1 MTIEKQTLQ
10 QLLSDRVTVF
20 AESDRPRTIID
31 EAVEAMFKEVIKDAF
46 RSYGDMGQA
55 VKDAIKSAMP
65 ANISDMFELTR
76 YNAIVANALRQQW
89 ESSGVEGDML
99 RRANEAM
106 ADALKDDVIPER
118 VSLRELLQMFVEE
131 NKDDAAQHQW
141 ENPEIRFRESEYGG
155 MQIFFDS
162 EPESAHRAG
171 AFSCE
176 RGEWSLK
183 HRICVS
189 WDHRKPELDESGL
202 HIGIVYSAQIDEK
215 PIGRDFAIRTRWE
228 RLIAALYFGAAK
240 LVIDCD
246 EDDFSYG
253 IYD

>member
-1 MTIEKQTLQ
+1 MNNQTLHD
-10 QLLSDRVTVF
+10 LLSARV
-20 AESDRPRTIID
+20 AEFSASDRPREIID
-31 EAVEAMFKEVIKDAF
+31 AAVEAMFKDIIKDAF
-46 RSYGDMGQA
+46 RSYGDMGKA
-55 VKDAIKSAMP
+55 VGEAIKSAMP
-65 ANISDMFELTR
+65 SNISDMFELTR

-106 ADALKDDVIPER
+106 AEALKNDVIPER
-118 VSLRELLQMFVEE
+118 VSLRELLNLFVEK

-141 ENPEIRFRESEYGG
+141 NHPEIRFRESEYGG
-155 MQIFFDS
+155 MQIFFDP
-162 EPESAHRAG
+162 EPEASHREG
-171 AFSCE
+171 LYSRE
-176 RGEWSLK
+176 RSEWALK

-189 WDHRKPELDESGL
+189 WDLRNPELDENGH
-202 HIGIVYSAQIDEK
+202 HIGTVYSAQIDK
-215 PIGRDFAIRTRWE
+215 NPIGRDFNIRTRWE